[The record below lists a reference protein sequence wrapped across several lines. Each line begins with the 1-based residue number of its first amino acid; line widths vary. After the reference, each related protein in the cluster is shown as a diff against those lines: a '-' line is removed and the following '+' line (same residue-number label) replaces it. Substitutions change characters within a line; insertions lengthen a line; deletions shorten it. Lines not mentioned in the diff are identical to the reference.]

1 MSNHKNPVIAPSL
14 LGADF
19 SNLKREINFCNNSNA
34 KWLHLDIMDQQFVP
48 NLSFGPLVVRDLR
61 KHSDLF
67 FDVHLMVSNP
77 FDMLLPFIKA
87 GANGIS
93 FHIEATESR
102 FTFPPKILINTIKK
116 NNLKCGLALK
126 PKTPFSI
133 IKKYLEFIDYIV
145 VMSVEPGFGG
155 QSFIS
160 STLDKISEI
169 DNYLNQNNIREN
181 ILIQVDGGIKLEN
194 YKSVID
200 SGADILVA
208 GSQVFQSENP
218 IETIDQ
224 MYNK

>member
-19 SNLKREINFCNNSNA
+19 SNLKKEINFCNNSNA

-48 NLSFGPLVVRDLR
+48 NLSFGPSVVKDLR

-133 IKKYLEFIDYIV
+133 IKKYLEHIDYIV

-155 QSFIS
+155 QNFIP

-194 YKSVID
+194 YKSVIE

-218 IETIDQ
+218 IETINQ
-224 MYNK
+224 MYSK

>member
-155 QSFIS
+155 QNFIP

-218 IETIDQ
+218 IETINQ
-224 MYNK
+224 MYNQ